1 MIAKAKSIFHGINAI
16 NYIAGV
22 SANKKHPEKI
32 LHICDNLLPPGM
44 DPSGIWNRIKLA
56 SMSHPRVANNT
67 IRIEI
72 SPSAEHTRN
81 FTPEDWEQLWQDFV
95 TEFDRQELKDK
106 KGRVISPQTNIAGS
120 IGTVYLHLESD
131 SGIPHLHA
139 AVSRIDSDGNINNDS
154 NIHLRAQRAAEKVAR
169 KRGWQTAAN
178 IRDVK
183 KQQVTRDCLDVL
195 RWMDEWSID
204 GYFAGLRAKGYDVS
218 VRKDNGGIVRGYIL
232 KRGNARY
239 KASEIGKGR
248 NLMASKLESTWSKLH
263 QPSEQHIV
271 SGKSDSGPI
280 HDYTRH
286 SPDSRRVRI
295 DHDNEE
301 YTRFIPEPVM
311 RAFDDEFDHTEIE
324 NWAELINEACYHF
337 AVAMS
342 FMAVLN
348 VPTYT
353 SGGGGA
359 SNNDLPKKRDD
370 LEEEIARARRCANA
384 ARSKIGVVRRKG
396 MKR

>member
-1 MIAKAKSIFHGINAI
+1 MIAKAKSISHGINAI

-32 LHICDNLLPPGM
+32 IHICDNLLPPGM

-72 SPSAEHTRN
+72 SPSAEHTGD
-81 FTPEDWEQLWQDFV
+81 FTPEDWRQLWLDFV

-106 KGRVISPQTNIAGS
+106 NGRVISPKTNIAGS
-120 IGTVYLHLESD
+120 MATVWLHLESD

-139 AVSRIDSDGNINNDS
+139 VVSRIDNAGNINNDS

-169 KRGWQTAAN
+169 KRGWQTAQN
-178 IRDVK
+178 IREVNK
-183 KQQVTRDCLDVL
+183 RQVSRDCLDVL
-195 RWMDEWSID
+195 RQMDAWSIED
-204 GYFAGLRAKGYDVS
+204 YFAGLRGKGYDVN
-218 VRKDNGGIVRGYIL
+218 VRKDSDGIVRGYIL
-232 KRGNARY
+232 KKGNAKY
-239 KASEIGKGR
+239 KASELGKGR
-248 NLMASKLESTWSKLH
+248 SLMASKLESTWNKLH
-263 QPSEQHIV
+263 QPSERHTVKDEQ
-271 SGKSDSGPI
+271 DNENR
-280 HDYTRH
+280 HDYTRYR
-286 SPDSRRVRI
+286 PDSRHVRI
-295 DHDNEE
+295 DHDGEE
-301 YTRFIPEPVM
+301 YTRHIPEPVM
-311 RAFDDEFDHTEIE
+311 RMFDDEFDHAEID
-324 NWAELINEACYHF
+324 NWADLINEACYHF

-359 SNNDLPKKRDD
+359 SNNDLPRKRDE
-370 LEEEIARARRCANA
+370 LEEEIARARRCANT
-384 ARSKIGVVRRKG
+384 ARSRIGVVRRKG
-396 MKR
+396 IRR